1 MGSRIRFTTARQV
14 FEAFPELAETV
25 VAPVGDPAPEEYALE
40 LQAGE
45 EPDQALAYFAHVLPK
60 REAVWWG
67 MNCVAGLDANRSED
81 DRQVL
86 ALSETW
92 VREGDED
99 ARAAVHA
106 AAEAARSDSASV
118 WIGFAAGWSGGSLS
132 PSPDHRVD
140 MPDDLTAK
148 AVNAAVLIALGTL
161 HPSAREEAL
170 NSCLSA
176 GLSFAGGSTMPVVSV
191 KVATPV
197 MS

>member
-1 MGSRIRFTTARQV
+1 MGSRIRFTEARQV
-14 FEAFPELAETV
+14 FEAYPELAETV
-25 VAPVGDPAPEEYALE
+25 GEPNGDIAPEEYALE
-40 LQAGE
+40 LQDGD
-45 EPDQALAYFAHVLPK
+45 EPLQALAYFAHVLPK
-60 REAVWWG
+60 RESVWWG
-67 MNCVAGLDANRSED
+67 MNCVAGLDADRSED

-92 VREGDED
+92 VREGDEE

-132 PSPDHRVD
+132 PNPEHRVE

-148 AVNAAVLIALGTL
+148 AVNTAVLIALGTL
-161 HPSAREEAL
+161 HPSARDEAL
-170 NSCLSA
+170 KSCLSA
-176 GLSFAGGSTMPVVSV
+176 GLSFAGGGTMPVVSV
-191 KVATPV
+191 KTAAPA

>member
-1 MGSRIRFTTARQV
+1 MGSRIRFTRAKQV
-14 FEAFPELAETV
+14 FEAYPELSDIVSE
-25 VAPVGDPAPEEYALE
+25 PSGELAPEDYAME
-40 LQAGE
+40 LQEGE
-45 EPDQALAYFAHVLPK
+45 EPLKALAYFAHVLPK
-60 REAVWWG
+60 RESVWWG
-67 MNCVAGLDANRSED
+67 MNCVAGLDGTRSED

-106 AAEAARSDSASV
+106 AAEAARADSASV

-132 PSPDHRVD
+132 PNQEHRVE

-148 AVNAAVLIALGTL
+148 AVNTALLIALGTL
-161 HPSAREEAL
+161 PASERDEAL
-170 NSCLSA
+170 KSCLSA
-176 GLSFAGGSTMPVVSV
+176 GLSFAGGGAMPVVSV
-191 KVATPV
+191 KAPAPA

>member
-1 MGSRIRFTTARQV
+1 MGSRIRFTKARQV
-14 FEAFPELAETV
+14 FEAYPELAESV
-25 VAPVGDPAPEEYALE
+25 GEPAGDPAPEDYALE
-40 LQAGE
+40 LQTGE
-45 EPDQALAYFAHVLPK
+45 EPLQAVTYFAHVLPK

-67 MNCVAGLDANRSED
+67 MNCVAGLDANRSEED
-81 DRQVL
+81 KQVL

-106 AAEAARSDSASV
+106 AAEAARNDSASV

-132 PSPDHRVD
+132 PSPEHRVD

-161 HPSAREEAL
+161 DPGARDEAL
-170 NSCLSA
+170 KSCLSA
-176 GLSFAGGSTMPVVSV
+176 GLSFAGGSAMPVVSFRTAAPAV
-191 KVATPV
+191 
-197 MS
+197 S